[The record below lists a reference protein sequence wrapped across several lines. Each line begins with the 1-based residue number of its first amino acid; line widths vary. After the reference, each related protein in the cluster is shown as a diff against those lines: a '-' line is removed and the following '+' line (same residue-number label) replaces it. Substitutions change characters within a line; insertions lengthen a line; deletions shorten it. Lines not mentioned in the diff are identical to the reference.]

1 MSARAD
7 GGAASLSAI
16 ALTAGPPPARVSV
29 LLAVAFPLPVSSIN
43 RIFREAT
50 YGCAGLKGFRDI
62 NGRLPARG
70 SPPIIS
76 RSLAPLAPPT
86 V

>member
-16 ALTAGPPPARVSV
+16 GLTAGPPPARVSV

-50 YGCAGLKGFRDI
+50 YGCAGL
-62 NGRLPARG
+62 
-70 SPPIIS
+70 
-76 RSLAPLAPPT
+76 
-86 V
+86 